1 MTHKMAINYGIL
13 RGYDIS
19 RNAPYV
25 LSKFLAKLKAMMNFL
40 LFDTNSKVLAQ
51 FIKKNAS
58 PKRQLFHRA
67 KTIKVIW
74 PPK

>member
-40 LFDTNSKVLAQ
+40 LFDTNPKVLAK
-51 FIKKNAS
+51 FVKKKQAS
-58 PKRQLFHRA
+58 SKS
-67 KTIKVIW
+67 KNKKVNW
-74 PPK
+74 HL